1 MGKITGLVVIFIA
14 IATVL
19 MFVGQSLFF
28 GDTIWWLPQD
38 ISEHGPEID
47 AQFSRTLWVVGI
59 AFTAAQLALGY
70 AIFRYAR
77 RGNERAVYTH
87 GSSKLEATW
96 TIITAAIFVGLA
108 ILGQQV
114 WAQLHFNE
122 APAGATRVGVV
133 AQQFKFT
140 FHYPG
145 ADGVFGRTDPK
156 FYNDGDGNFVGLAPT
171 DMGATVPE
179 GTRITQDDLDPNAA
193 DDVQVGTLVIPE
205 GQPVEL
211 ALRSR
216 DVIHSFFIPVMRFKQ
231 DTVPG
236 LVINVHFTAK
246 KLGKYEIPCA
256 ELCGNQHSTMKGY
269 LLVVPR
275 EEYDQLTRLAQ
286 AEFIKR
292 INELE
297 ARYATPQT

>member
-1 MGKITGLVVIFIA
+1 MGKITGLVVILIAVGTIYLFI
-14 IATVL
+14 
-19 MFVGQSLFF
+19 GQSQ
-28 GDTIWWLPQD
+28 WWFPPD
-38 ISEHGPEID
+38 ISEHGPSLD
-47 AQFSRTLWVVGI
+47 AQFSRTLVVVGI
-59 AFTAAQLALGY
+59 AFAAAQLALGY
-70 AIFRYAR
+70 AIIRYSR

-122 APAGATRVGVV
+122 APPGATKIGVV

-156 FYNDGDGNFVGLAPT
+156 FYYDDEGNFIGLAPS
-171 DMGATVPE
+171 DLSAAVPQ
-179 GTRITQDDLDPNAA
+179 GTRVTPDDLDQNAE
-193 DDVQVGTLVIPE
+193 DDVQVGTLVIPL

-216 DVIHSFFIPVMRFKQ
+216 DVIHNLFIPVMRFKQ

-246 KLGKYEIPCA
+246 ELGKYEIPCA
-256 ELCGNQHSTMKGY
+256 ELCGNQHGSMKGF

-275 EEYDQLTRLAQ
+275 EEYDQLTTLAQ
-286 AEFIKR
+286 ADFIKR

-297 ARYATPQT
+297 MKYATPTTRSE